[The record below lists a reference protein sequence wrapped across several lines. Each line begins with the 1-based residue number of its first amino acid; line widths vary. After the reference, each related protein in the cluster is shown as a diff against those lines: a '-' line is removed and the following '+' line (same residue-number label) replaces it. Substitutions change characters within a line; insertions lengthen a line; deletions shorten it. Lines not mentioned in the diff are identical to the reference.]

1 MLESTL
7 KLRNAFNENIVKV
20 ADHHKESVT
29 EWRKYAIEK
38 AEKMEGFAI
47 PLEFYRNLYNISV
60 ELLNEIK

>member
-7 KLRNAFNENIVKV
+7 RFKNAFEENITKV
-20 ADHHKESVT
+20 ANHYNEPVA

-38 AEKMEGFAI
+38 AEKMDGFTI

-60 ELLNEIK
+60 ELLDEIK